1 MNHTQDMTGKI
12 ARITEPARWT
22 NYGTPEE
29 TLPAGTVVFI
39 ESWRPEGFNVRVART
54 NKYFF
59 LFKEY
64 VKTAQEIRTPDNSD
78 VERIA
83 EELAAFWAK
92 QRETLYLDLNNVLG
106 ITQYAFGKINA

>member
-39 ESWRPEGFNVRVART
+39 ESWRPEGFNVKVAGT
-54 NKYFF
+54 NNYFF

-64 VKTAQEIRTPDNSD
+64 VKTAQEIRMPEAED
-78 VERIA
+78 VQRIA
-83 EELAAFWAK
+83 EELAAYWQK
-92 QRETLYLDLNNVLG
+92 QRETLYLDDDRIAGITRYALG
-106 ITQYAFGKINA
+106 IVNA